1 MKTAHISRTSFDITL
16 AVWKA
21 LFLREAVTRISNR
34 RFAWIWLLLEPV
46 FHIAYLLVL
55 FSVIRMRSVGGID
68 TPVWIMV
75 GLLTYFMFQR
85 CGQTTM
91 NAVSANQALF
101 KYRQVKPVDTVL
113 VRAALEGF
121 LMILITILCFIG
133 AALFGM
139 SRHLLP
145 VDPLS
150 VAEALVAM
158 WFVGLGYGLI
168 TSVAISLIP
177 ELGNI
182 IGMLMTPVYV
192 LSGVIF
198 PVNSLPSPYREWLLL
213 NPLTHGVEAARLG
226 FAPHY
231 HTFPE
236 LSIAYVYGCA
246 LVAVFFGL
254 ALHTRFSTRLVA
266 Q

>member
-1 MKTAHISRTSFDITL
+1 MRTPRTSLEITVS
-16 AVWKA
+16 VWKA
-21 LFLREAVTRISNR
+21 LFLREAVTRVSHR

-55 FSVIRMRSVGGID
+55 YAVIRMRSVGGID
-68 TPVWIMV
+68 TPLWVMV

-85 CGQTTM
+85 CGQSTM
-91 NAVSANQALF
+91 HAVNANQALF

-113 VRAALEGF
+113 VRAALEGL
-121 LMILITILCFIG
+121 LMIMISIICFIG
-133 AALFGM
+133 AALFGL
-139 SRHLLP
+139 SPHLLP
-145 VDPLS
+145 ADPLA

-158 WFVGLGYGLI
+158 WLMGLGYGLI
-168 TSVAISLIP
+168 TSVAVELIP
-177 ELGNI
+177 ELHHI

-198 PVNSLPSPYREWLLL
+198 PLGSLPSPYREWLLF

-231 HTFPE
+231 QVSPE

-246 LVAVFFGL
+246 LVTVFIGL
-254 ALHTRFSTRLVA
+254 ALHTRFSRRLVT